1 MSAIA
6 PAAAGPQTSK
16 PEIRRNKEGKPIG
29 ADGKPLKPCCVCL
42 DTKGKR
48 DECVINRGEENCGDV
63 IEAHKQCMRDLGF
76 NI

>member
-1 MSAIA
+1 MSAVA
-6 PAAAGPQTSK
+6 PTANAPPLSK
-16 PEIRRNKEGKPIG
+16 PEVRRNK
-29 ADGKPLKPCCVCL
+29 DGKPVDANGKPLRPCCVCL

-48 DECVINRGEENCGDV
+48 DECIINRGEENCKDF